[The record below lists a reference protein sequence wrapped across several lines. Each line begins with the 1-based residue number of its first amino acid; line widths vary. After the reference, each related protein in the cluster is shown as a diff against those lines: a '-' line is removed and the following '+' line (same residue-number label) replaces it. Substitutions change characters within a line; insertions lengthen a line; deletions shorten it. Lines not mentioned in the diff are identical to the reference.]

1 MSFKMAPLYRSFL
14 SRLSLIVAM
23 GLSLVVSP
31 ACVWADEAPATPS
44 TERLQV
50 TEPYLELHTGPG
62 RGFPVFFV
70 VSRQDWIEVEQRR
83 TDWYRVRTAGGQV
96 GWVSRQQLESTLTAA
111 GAQKGFRDILLDD
124 YLSRR
129 VQLGAGWG
137 RFNSEP
143 ALKLWTQYRLSE
155 TLSAEATLGQV
166 QGLYSGSD
174 YWHVGLLTEPWSDQ
188 RWSPFASI
196 ALGRFTNVPNAS
208 LVNAVTVRAKMSSA
222 LLGLN
227 LHLSDRFLVR
237 ADYGLHTIYYS
248 DTRTAEF
255 RAWTLGVAFFF

>member
-1 MSFKMAPLYRSFL
+1 
-14 SRLSLIVAM
+14 
-23 GLSLVVSP
+23 
-31 ACVWADEAPATPS
+31 
-44 TERLQV
+44 
-50 TEPYLELHTGPG
+50 
-62 RGFPVFFV
+62 
-70 VSRQDWIEVEQRR
+70 
-83 TDWYRVRTAGGQV
+83 V
-96 GWVSRQQLESTLTAA
+96 GWVSRQQLASTLTAA

-129 VQLGAGWG
+129 FQLGAGWG

-174 YWHVGLLTEPWSDQ
+174 YWHVGLLAEPWSDQ
-188 RWSPFASI
+188 RLSPFASI
-196 ALGRFTNVPNAS
+196 ALGRFTNVPNDS
-208 LVNAVTVRAKMSSA
+208 LVNAVTVKAKMSSA
-222 LLGLN
+222 ALGLN
-227 LHLSDRFLVR
+227 LHLSDHFLVR

-248 DTRTAEF
+248 DTRTSEF

>member
-1 MSFKMAPLYRSFL
+1 MSSTMALLYQFL
-14 SRLSLIVAM
+14 FSCLCLALSLFM
-23 GLSLVVSP
+23 GTGRAL
-31 ACVWADEAPATPS
+31 ADEAPVAPLN
-44 TERLQV
+44 ERLQV
-50 TEPYLELHTGPG
+50 TEPYLELRTGPG

-70 VSRQDWIEVEQRR
+70 VTRQDWIEVEQRR
-83 TDWYRVRTAGGQV
+83 TDWYRVRTESGKV
-96 GWVSRQQLESTLTAA
+96 GWVNREQLAATLTAA
-111 GAQKGFRDILLDD
+111 GAQKSFRDILLDD

-137 RFNSEP
+137 RFNAEP

-174 YWHVGLLTEPWSDQ
+174 YWHVGLVTEPWSDQ
-188 RWSPFASI
+188 RLSPFASI

-208 LVNAVTVRAKMSSA
+208 LVNAVTVHAKMSSA
-222 LLGLN
+222 ALGLN